1 MGCPE
6 VFQYPVLS
14 IFPSEE
20 IFQAFYR
27 LNFNF
32 AKKDNNF
39 LKEIVFLLI
48 FFRPKCK
55 TTDEKGYDNV
65 SSFMILLFNTEIIP

>member
-32 AKKDNNF
+32 AKIHNNF
-39 LKEIVFLLI
+39 FKRNSVPFN